1 MFSDFIHSDSLIDHL
16 TGSETKKKKMYKKNV
31 QKNEECRLIVL
42 VTENLYNQEL
52 KT

>member
-1 MFSDFIHSDSLIDHL
+1 MYSDFIHSDSLIDHL
-16 TGSETKKKKMYKKNV
+16 TGSETKKKMYKKN
-31 QKNEECRLIVL
+31 EECHLIVL